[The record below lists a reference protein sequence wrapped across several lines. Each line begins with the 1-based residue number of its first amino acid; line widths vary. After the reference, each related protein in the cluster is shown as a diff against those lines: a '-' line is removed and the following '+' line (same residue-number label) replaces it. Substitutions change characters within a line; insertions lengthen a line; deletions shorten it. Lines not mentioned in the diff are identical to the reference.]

1 MSTASQK
8 PHEEHIV
15 DGDLYGRGKK
25 RPKHGTEVT
34 QMHSLGSQI
43 TDFMNN
49 VLPGKKDRSQNIYVD
64 FQVRYISLKPLDKRE
79 KKRQEKIQ
87 AMRRMVKNA
96 VSNVG
101 MLDSEGKIF
110 KSVIS
115 DLVKL

>member
-49 VLPGKKDRSQNIYVD
+49 MCY
-64 FQVRYISLKPLDKRE
+64 
-79 KKRQEKIQ
+79 
-87 AMRRMVKNA
+87 
-96 VSNVG
+96 
-101 MLDSEGKIF
+101 
-110 KSVIS
+110 
-115 DLVKL
+115 LVKRTDPETYVLTSRFDIFHSSHLTNGRKRDKKKFKQCEEWLKMRYRMLECWTRKVKYLEV

>member
-49 VLPGKKDRSQNIYVD
+49 VTW
-64 FQVRYISLKPLDKRE
+64 
-79 KKRQEKIQ
+79 
-87 AMRRMVKNA
+87 
-96 VSNVG
+96 
-101 MLDSEGKIF
+101 
-110 KSVIS
+110 
-115 DLVKL
+115 